1 MNGKE
6 RFAGAVLVV
15 TLAIG
20 IIADV
25 LHRQDA
31 GSSVSPR
38 VSDCPGAAIRASY
51 EDFRKLDINTAG
63 VDELEIL
70 PGIGPKKAKA
80 IVEYRERHGR
90 FQNLHRLTAVK
101 GIGEKTLERIAPYVF
116 VSAEVSPAGE

>member
-20 IIADV
+20 IIVDV
-25 LHRQDA
+25 LNRQDV
-31 GSSVSPR
+31 GNSISR
-38 VSDCPGAAIRASY
+38 QVSDCPAASSRAPY
-51 EDFRKLDINTAG
+51 GDFRKLDLNAAG
-63 VDELEIL
+63 VEELEIL
-70 PGIGPKKAKA
+70 PCIGPKKAEA

-90 FQNLHRLTAVK
+90 FLDLHRLTEVK

-116 VSAEVSPAGE
+116 VSAEVSPASD